1 MNRRTLII
9 TGLLALPGAALA
21 QGQPHAH
28 THAPGPNGGTIG
40 EVGTRHVELVVQAG
54 ELRIYVLDEQDR
66 PTSARGAT
74 GSVVVQAQG
83 RQQTVRLEPGAGD
96 AYLVGRG
103 DIPARGL
110 RVVATLTLPGQP
122 QRSVRFAAIP

>member
-1 MNRRTLII
+1 MNRRSLII
-9 TGLLALPGAALA
+9 TAVLAMPGAALA
-21 QGQPHAH
+21 QGHSH
-28 THAPGPNGGTIG
+28 SHAPGPNGGAIG
-40 EVGTRHVELVVQAG
+40 EVGNRHVELVVQAG

-66 PTSARGAT
+66 VTSARGAT

-83 RQQTVRLEPGAGD
+83 RQQTVRLEAGADD
-96 AYLVGRG
+96 AFLVGRG

>member
-1 MNRRTLII
+1 MNRRNLII
-9 TGLLALPGAALA
+9 TGLLAMPGAALA
-21 QGQPHAH
+21 QGHSH
-28 THAPGPNGGTIG
+28 NHAPGPNGGTIG
-40 EVGTRHVELVVQAG
+40 EVGNRHVELVVQAG

-74 GSVVVQAQG
+74 GSAVVQAAG
-83 RQQTVRLEPGAGD
+83 RQQTLRLEAGADD
-96 AYLVGRG
+96 AFLVGRG

>member
-1 MNRRTLII
+1 MLRRNLII
-9 TGLLALPGAALA
+9 TGLLAMPSVALA
-21 QGQPHAH
+21 QGHSH
-28 THAPGPNGGTIG
+28 THAPGPHGGTIG
-40 EVGTRHVELVVQAG
+40 EVGNRHVELVVQAG

-83 RQQTVRLEPGAGD
+83 RQQTVRLEAGADD
-96 AYLVGRG
+96 AFLVGRG
-103 DIPARGL
+103 VIPARGL

-122 QRSVRFAAIP
+122 QRSVRFPAIP

>member
-1 MNRRTLII
+1 MNRRNLILAA
-9 TGLLALPGAALA
+9 LLATPGAALA
-21 QGQPHAH
+21 QGHSH
-28 THAPGPNGGTIG
+28 SHAPGPNGGAIG
-40 EVGTRHVELVVQAG
+40 EVGSRHVELVVQAG
-54 ELRIYVLDEQDR
+54 ELRIYVLDDQDR

-83 RQQTVRLEPGAGD
+83 RQQTVRLEAGPED
-96 AYLVGRG
+96 AFLVGRG

-122 QRSVRFAAIP
+122 QRSVRFPAIP